1 MKHSLKIYAGFFVL
15 VSLIYVIL
23 DFGLL
28 GSGSTSRS
36 GSTTAICIMI
46 ALTIMEIDRRLAKIE
61 NTPTQ
66 DDESTKEDGTH

>member
-15 VSLIYVIL
+15 VALVYVIL
-23 DFGLL
+23 EFALL
-28 GSGSTSRS
+28 GSESSSRS
-36 GSTTAICIMI
+36 GSIATICIML

-66 DDESTKEDGTH
+66 ADESTRGDGHH